1 MRSCIRIN
9 NYTHECLLLFN
20 VDLIKKNLSS
30 VTDGMK
36 TLELKNQRQNK
47 QVLELKE
54 DHTNLSE
61 DIQRLQTKQVD
72 GESDV
77 LSLKESYLKFS
88 VLVNETLEHFWQN
101 QSANDDQL
109 RDTNGQ
115 TGKPLFVFSNKFS
128 IPVYFLCK

>member
-1 MRSCIRIN
+1 
-9 NYTHECLLLFN
+9 
-20 VDLIKKNLSS
+20 
-30 VTDGMK
+30 MK

-54 DHTNLSE
+54 DHTNLGE

-72 GESDV
+72 GDSDV

-115 TGKPLFVFSNKFS
+115 RGKLFFVFSNKFS
-128 IPVYFLCK
+128 IPLYFLS